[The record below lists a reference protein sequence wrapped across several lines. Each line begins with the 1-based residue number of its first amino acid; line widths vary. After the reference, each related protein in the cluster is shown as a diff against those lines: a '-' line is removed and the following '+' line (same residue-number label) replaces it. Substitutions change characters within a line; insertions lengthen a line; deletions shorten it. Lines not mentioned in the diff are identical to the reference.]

1 MNSYKNH
8 ANSEPRMSE
17 KEWLDIFANN
27 LVEILKETR
36 MSQKELADT
45 LGLSEATVSNY
56 IRKKQMPTI
65 KAIINISYELGYD
78 LYDLIDFGS
87 AIE

>member
-1 MNSYKNH
+1 
-8 ANSEPRMSE
+8 MSE

-56 IRKKQMPTI
+56 IRKKQTPTI

-87 AIE
+87 TIE